1 MCHLVAGLTITV
13 SCNLRDPNH
22 TVRLKLNQRQH
33 GLAVLAFFLHGRSSK
48 CHVVLDSW
56 TPPTAIFLF
65 LREPEWAKENARAT
79 LETKAPRIDSE
90 MDFYLIAVKISEFTA
105 VVWC

>member
-1 MCHLVAGLTITV
+1 MPCG
-13 SCNLRDPNH
+13 
-22 TVRLKLNQRQH
+22 
-33 GLAVLAFFLHGRSSK
+33 
-48 CHVVLDSW
+48 
-56 TPPTAIFLF
+56 PPTAIFLF

-79 LETKAPRIDSE
+79 LQTKAPHIDSE

>member
-1 MCHLVAGLTITV
+1 MDLLFWLF
-13 SCNLRDPNH
+13 SCTEGHQN
-22 TVRLKLNQRQH
+22 
-33 GLAVLAFFLHGRSSK
+33 AMW
-48 CHVVLDSW
+48 SW